1 MAGIN
6 NLREVY
12 EKRGKSFLSGLL
24 NNYVIINEKVDGAFF
39 GIRKTDD
46 DKFKYFKKSGEI
58 TYVDQVLMKYYNNPI
73 LHFSNLSIDKR
84 QRIPAN
90 FFFGFEYF
98 TKGDHKS
105 SKRSDLPRNGL
116 ILSYIHKLDN
126 TGKIIETLQSKEML
140 TKWADFLEVEAPPIL
155 FEGRLDDEQKSK
167 ILEFVYSEAS
177 SLEEKFKTTS
187 FTKYIIS
194 VLCPDEKSESISPR
208 ELETIIFRF
217 YGESDED
224 EVFLAKLVDPI
235 FQQKIS
241 ENRPVKNNSQD
252 YIWLIV
258 IDLMNHFE
266 MYDID
271 KLRSMIDE
279 AGSFE
284 EKYIDL
290 INKIF
295 KDFIAEYST
304 KYDGLELEIPEYLKR
319 PEFELD
325 INLVRDPEVVNLI
338 QQNSTNIEIYK
349 ILLNFFRKIRK
360 KSSVGFFTPD
370 MISQLNLIVQKI
382 KNLILGDAIYEGL
395 FPSFSQ
401 FIGSPKDFMP
411 MSETEYAKN
420 ADNSIE
426 STQVNILVGSFQP
439 VTLGHIKAA
448 QALKDKNGNKTIFV
462 SIKGESPSKKSPFSK
477 LTTQTMLSKVQHE
490 YPDIIEGFK
499 IIPSGQ
505 LAEII
510 KVLRPEYEP
519 ILWGTTD
526 RRLKDYAIQLDYIK
540 KRDIPLRISKE
551 FKLVE
556 LPSFVKSE
564 EIIDMIKKSEF
575 EAFKKIT
582 PNCVSSEFFNLQK
595 EVGKITSISEANSDA
610 RFIEMDSN
618 LAEDIDIL

>member
-12 EKRGKSFLSGLL
+12 EKRGKSFLNGLL

-39 GIRKTDD
+39 GIRKTED

-58 TYVDQVLMKYYNNPI
+58 TYVDQVLMKYYNSPI
-73 LHFSNLSIDKR
+73 LQFSNLSIDKR

-98 TKGDHKS
+98 TKSDHKS
-105 SKRSDLPRNGL
+105 SKRSDLPKNGL

-126 TGKIIETLQSKEML
+126 TGKIIETLQSKEEL
-140 TKWADFLEVEAPPIL
+140 TRWADFLEVEAPPIL
-155 FEGRLDDEQKSK
+155 FEGKLDDEQKSK

-177 SLEEKFKTTS
+177 SLEDKFKTTS

-194 VLCPDEKSESISPR
+194 VLCPDEKLESISPR

-217 YGESDED
+217 YGESDDD

-241 ENRPVKNNSQD
+241 ENRPVQNNSQD

-279 AGSFE
+279 TGSFE

-295 KDFIAEYST
+295 KEFIAEYSA

-325 INLVRDPEVVNLI
+325 LNLVRDPEVVNLI

-349 ILLNFFRKIRK
+349 ILLNFFRKVRK
-360 KSSVGFFTPD
+360 KSSVGFFTPN

-401 FIGSPKDFMP
+401 FIGSAKDFMP
-411 MSETEYAKN
+411 MSETEHAKN
-420 ADNSIE
+420 SDKSIE
-426 STQVNILVGSFQP
+426 
-439 VTLGHIKAA
+439 
-448 QALKDKNGNKTIFV
+448 
-462 SIKGESPSKKSPFSK
+462 
-477 LTTQTMLSKVQHE
+477 
-490 YPDIIEGFK
+490 
-499 IIPSGQ
+499 
-505 LAEII
+505 
-510 KVLRPEYEP
+510 
-519 ILWGTTD
+519 
-526 RRLKDYAIQLDYIK
+526 
-540 KRDIPLRISKE
+540 
-551 FKLVE
+551 
-556 LPSFVKSE
+556 
-564 EIIDMIKKSEF
+564 
-575 EAFKKIT
+575 
-582 PNCVSSEFFNLQK
+582 
-595 EVGKITSISEANSDA
+595 
-610 RFIEMDSN
+610 
-618 LAEDIDIL
+618 